1 MIVLALGVPMAL
13 AGAPTALAQGVA
25 PPSSLPPAA
34 DGFVMPA
41 GWTTIV
47 DDTNTISVAVP
58 DAWVDIDTAPDS
70 NPDGT
75 LAPRIGA
82 APNLDVFMETFDA
95 PGVLFQAVPYTA
107 DNEAAMTESDLIGEC
122 RHKDL
127 RPYDDGAFVGLQ
139 AVWSS
144 CGATGAP
151 QRHLI
156 VASPASHSFTF
167 VVQIQITDEN
177 EAATLDNI
185 VRSFNFTPQGG
196 TASGPLP
203 AAFVGAGQSTT
214 ATVETGRLA
223 RFAPSTPPL
232 ADPAAQE
239 STAPSLPTVSDT
251 VAADPREI
259 RDDLGVLSVAVPG
272 SWAETD
278 TRPRSNDDGSDRP
291 WIAASTDLDVF
302 LPPSGVAD
310 TFSVPGLLYT
320 VLPYVSDVS
329 QPLSQYGY
337 TTDCTDEGVQAYA
350 GGTFTGL
357 AQLFTDCGGT
367 TTRII
372 IIAAN
377 PADRSVTVFALLQ
390 LTGDDDAAYDI
401 VLSSLTM
408 VDRSA
413 GSSGATT

>member
-1 MIVLALGVPMAL
+1 MLAVGLPMAL
-13 AGAPTALAQGVA
+13 AGAPLSEVQGA
-25 PPSSLPPAA
+25 TPPSSPATA
-34 DGFVMPA
+34 GDGFFMPA
-41 GWTTIV
+41 DWTAIV

-82 APNLDVFMETFDA
+82 ATNLDVFTETFDA
-95 PGVLFQAVPYTA
+95 PGVLFRAVPYTA
-107 DNEAAMTESDLIGEC
+107 NNEAAMTESDRTAGC
-122 RHKDL
+122 RHRHL
-127 RPYDDGAFVGLQ
+127 RPYDDGAFVGLR

-151 QRHLI
+151 ERHLI

-167 VVQIQITDEN
+167 IVEITTIDED
-177 EAATLDNI
+177 ETATLDSI

-196 TASGPLP
+196 LASGPRP
-203 AAFVGAGQSTT
+203 AAIMESAPSAS
-214 ATVETGRLA
+214 ATIETGQPE
-223 RFAPSTPPL
+223 RFAQSTPPL
-232 ADPAAQE
+232 ADPEVEE
-239 STAPSLPTVSDT
+239 STAPPLPTVSNT
-251 VAADPREI
+251 LAVDPHELG
-259 RDDLGVLSVAVPG
+259 DDLGVLSVAVPG
-272 SWAETD
+272 DWAETD
-278 TRPRSNDDGSDRP
+278 TTPRSNDDGSDRP

-310 TFSVPGLLYT
+310 TFSVPGVLFT
-320 VLPYVSDVS
+320 ALPYVSDVS

-337 TTDCTDEGVQAYA
+337 TTDCTDEGVQPYA

-357 AQLFTDCGGT
+357 VQLFTDCGGT
-367 TTRII
+367 STRIF

-390 LTGDDDAAYDI
+390 LTGDDDTAYDI
-401 VLSSLTM
+401 VLPSLRM
-408 VDRSA
+408 VDRSS
-413 GSSGATT
+413 GSSSATT